1 MPTEM
6 ICQRKKKQRK
16 GWFFADSKDMTK
28 TTINTVIKAVT
39 AVILVAAGAFL
50 WRYLTANRTIEDL
63 LNENEELKAAISNLS
78 QENQVGYAKV
88 LSQETREGKLY
99 TKLLF
104 VEVDPADYT
113 RHVLKKEY
121 EVEGDVVHF
130 DTLIVTF
137 GNDLVKDGKERAM
150 YLWRRIYGEK
160 MTPEQGYA
168 IETEGKPSPRYEALC
183 EKLSI
188 EDKQLFWDEI
198 WQLSNN
204 PKRLEKLGIKAIF
217 GNVVYRQLKPGL
229 IYVFKVSS
237 TGSLYPEIIP
247 DL

>member
-1 MPTEM
+1 M
-6 ICQRKKKQRK
+6 IITGVK
-16 GWFFADSKDMTK
+16 
-28 TTINTVIKAVT
+28 VIVAVL
-39 AVILVAAGAFL
+39 LVAVGALL
-50 WRYLTANRTIEDL
+50 WRYLTINRTIKDL
-63 LNENEELKAAISNLS
+63 LNENEGLKTAISNLS

-88 LSQETREGKLY
+88 LSQETRDGKFY

-104 VEVDPADYT
+104 VEVDPSDYT
-113 RHVLKKEY
+113 QHVLKKEY
-121 EVEGDVVHF
+121 EVQGDVVHF

-137 GNDLVKDGKERAM
+137 GSDLVKDGKERAM
-150 YLWRRIYGEK
+150 YLWRRVYGEK

-168 IETEGKPSPRYEALC
+168 IEIEGQPSPRYEQLC

-188 EDKQLFWDEI
+188 EDKQLFWNEI